1 MQFVIMSNIV
11 HHRKSYEKHS
21 LEVEDLK
28 ATPHEMLE
36 FWLSEVE
43 ELHDFNAMVVSSV
56 DASGQPHSRVVL
68 LRGVNEEGLRFYTNY
83 TSNKGQEL
91 EQNNKVALNFFWPS
105 VERQVRVEGELHK
118 LSEAESD
125 AYFNSRPRESQIG
138 AWVSPQS
145 STIESREVLNER
157 FREFTDKFEGH
168 PVPRPENW
176 GGYVIRPMFFEFWQG
191 RPNRLH
197 DRLTYGLQ
205 EGTWKISRLA
215 P

>member
-1 MQFVIMSNIV
+1 MSNII
-11 HHRKSYEKHS
+11 HDRKSYDKNS

-28 ATPHEMLE
+28 AAPHEMLE
-36 FWLSEVE
+36 FWLSEVKD
-43 ELHDFNAMVVSSV
+43 LHDYNAMVVSSV

-68 LRGVNEEGLRFYTNY
+68 LRGVNEKGLNFYTNY
-83 TSNKGQEL
+83 DSNKGKEV

-105 VERQVRVEGELHK
+105 LERQVRVEGELHK
-118 LSEAESD
+118 LSEEESD

-145 STIESREVLNER
+145 AIIDSREVLNER
-157 FREFTDKFEGH
+157 FREFADKFEGH
-168 PVPRPENW
+168 PVPRPSNW
-176 GGYVIRPMFFEFWQG
+176 GGYLVCPKYFEFWQG

-197 DRLTYGLQ
+197 DRLTYSLV
-205 EGTWKISRLA
+205 EGNWSIRRMA

>member
-1 MQFVIMSNIV
+1 MSNIV

-68 LRGVNEEGLRFYTNY
+68 LRGVNEDGLKFYTNY
-83 TSNKGQEL
+83 TSNKGIEL
-91 EQNNKVALNFFWPS
+91 EQNNKVALNFFWPT
-105 VERQVRVEGELHK
+105 VERQVRVEGELQK
-118 LSEAESD
+118 LTDTESD

-145 STIESREVLNER
+145 SSIESREVLNER

-168 PVPRPENW
+168 PVPRPSNW
-176 GGYVIRPMFFEFWQG
+176 GGYLIRPKYFEFWQG

-197 DRLTYGLQ
+197 DRLTYSLI
-205 EGTWKISRLA
+205 EGNWSIGRMA

>member
-1 MQFVIMSNIV
+1 MSNIV

-68 LRGVNEEGLRFYTNY
+68 LRGVNEEGLKFYTNY
-83 TSNKGQEL
+83 SSHKGQEL
-91 EQNNKVALNFFWPS
+91 EQNNKVALNFFWPT

-118 LSEAESD
+118 LSDAESD

-145 STIESREVLNER
+145 STIDSREVLNER
-157 FREFTDKFEGH
+157 FRECTDKFEGH
-168 PVPRPENW
+168 PVPRPAHW
-176 GGYVIRPMFFEFWQG
+176 GGYIIRPKYFEFWQG

-197 DRLTYGLQ
+197 DRLTYSLV
-205 EGTWKISRLA
+205 EGKWSIGRMA

>member
-1 MQFVIMSNIV
+1 MSNIV

-68 LRGVNEEGLRFYTNY
+68 LRGVNEEGLKFYTNY
-83 TSNKGQEL
+83 SSHKGQEL
-91 EQNNKVALNFFWPS
+91 EQNNKVALNFFWPT

-118 LSEAESD
+118 LSDAESD

-145 STIESREVLNER
+145 SIIESREILNER

-168 PVPRPENW
+168 PVPRPAHW
-176 GGYVIRPMFFEFWQG
+176 GGYIIRPNLYEFWQG

-197 DRLTYGLQ
+197 DRLTYRLQ
-205 EGTWKISRLA
+205 NGVWKISRLA

>member
-1 MQFVIMSNIV
+1 MSNIV

-21 LEVEDLK
+21 LEVDDLK

-43 ELHDFNAMVVSSV
+43 ELHDYNAMVVSSV

-68 LRGVNEEGLRFYTNY
+68 LRGVNEEGLKFYTNY
-83 TSNKGQEL
+83 SSHKGQEL
-91 EQNNKVALNFFWPS
+91 EQNNKVALNFFWPT

-145 STIESREVLNER
+145 SIIESREILNER

-168 PVPRPENW
+168 PVPRPAHW
-176 GGYVIRPMFFEFWQG
+176 GGYIIRPNYYEFWQG

-197 DRLTYGLQ
+197 DRLAYRLQ
-205 EGTWKISRLA
+205 DGAWKINRMA

>member
-1 MQFVIMSNIV
+1 MSNIV

-68 LRGVNEEGLRFYTNY
+68 LRGVNEEGLKFYTNY
-83 TSNKGQEL
+83 ASHKGQEL
-91 EQNNKVALNFFWPS
+91 EQNNKVALNFFWPT
-105 VERQVRVEGELHK
+105 VERQVRVEGELFK
-118 LSEAESD
+118 LSDAESD

-145 STIESREVLNER
+145 SIIESREILNER

-168 PVPRPENW
+168 PVPRPAHW
-176 GGYVIRPMFFEFWQG
+176 GGYIIRPNFYEFWQG

-197 DRLTYGLQ
+197 DRLTYRLQ
-205 EGTWKISRLA
+205 DGVWKIGRMA

>member
-1 MQFVIMSNIV
+1 MSNIV

-28 ATPHEMLE
+28 ATPHETLE

-68 LRGVNEEGLRFYTNY
+68 LRGVNEEGLKFYTNY
-83 TSNKGQEL
+83 SSHKGQEL
-91 EQNNKVALNFFWPS
+91 DQNNKVALNFFWPT

-118 LSEAESD
+118 LSDAESD

-145 STIESREVLNER
+145 STIDSREVLNER

-168 PVPRPENW
+168 PVPRPAHW
-176 GGYVIRPMFFEFWQG
+176 GGYIIRPKYFEFWQG

-197 DRLTYGLQ
+197 DRLTYSLV
-205 EGTWKISRLA
+205 EGNWSIGRMA

>member
-1 MQFVIMSNIV
+1 MSNII

-43 ELHDFNAMVVSSV
+43 ELHDYNAMVVSSV

-68 LRGVNEEGLRFYTNY
+68 LRGVNEDGLKFYTNY
-83 TSNKGQEL
+83 SSNKGQEL
-91 EQNNKVALNFFWPS
+91 EQNNKVALNFFWPT
-105 VERQVRVEGELHK
+105 VERQVRVEGELYK
-118 LSEAESD
+118 LSDAESD

-157 FREFTDKFEGH
+157 FLEFTDKFEGH
-168 PVPRPENW
+168 PVPRPAHW
-176 GGYVIRPMFFEFWQG
+176 GGYIIRPNYFEFWQG
-191 RPNRLH
+191 RPSRLH
-197 DRLTYGLQ
+197 DRLTFQLM
-205 EGTWKISRLA
+205 EGSWKISRLA

>member
-1 MQFVIMSNIV
+1 MSNIV

-68 LRGVNEEGLRFYTNY
+68 LRGVNEEGLKFYTNY
-83 TSNKGQEL
+83 SSHKGQEL
-91 EQNNKVALNFFWPS
+91 EQNNKVALNFFWPT

-118 LSEAESD
+118 LSDAESD

-168 PVPRPENW
+168 PVPRPAHW
-176 GGYVIRPMFFEFWQG
+176 GGYIIRPKYFEFWQG

-197 DRLTYGLQ
+197 DRLTYSLV
-205 EGTWKISRLA
+205 EGNWSIGRMA

>member
-1 MQFVIMSNIV
+1 MSNIV

-21 LEVEDLK
+21 LEIEDLK
-28 ATPHEMLE
+28 NTPHEMLE

-43 ELHDFNAMVVSSV
+43 ELHDFNAMTVSSV
-56 DASGQPHSRVVL
+56 DASGQPHSRIVL
-68 LRGVNEEGLRFYTNY
+68 LRGLNEEGLKFYTNY
-83 TSNKGQEL
+83 ASHKGQEV

-118 LSEAESD
+118 LSDAESD
-125 AYFNSRPRESQIG
+125 VYFHSRPRESQIG

-145 STIESREVLNER
+145 SIIDSREVLNER
-157 FREFTDKFEGH
+157 FREFSDKFEGH
-168 PVPRPENW
+168 EVPRPAHW
-176 GGYVIRPMFFEFWQG
+176 GGYIIRPHYFEFWQG

-197 DRLTYGLQ
+197 DRLTYKAVDGS
-205 EGTWKISRLA
+205 WKISRLA

>member
-1 MQFVIMSNIV
+1 MSNIV

-68 LRGVNEEGLRFYTNY
+68 LRGVNEEGLKFYTNY
-83 TSNKGQEL
+83 SSHKGQEL
-91 EQNNKVALNFFWPS
+91 EQNNKVALNFFWPT

-118 LSEAESD
+118 LSDAESD

-145 STIESREVLNER
+145 STIDSREVLNER

-168 PVPRPENW
+168 PVPRPAYW
-176 GGYVIRPMFFEFWQG
+176 GGYIIRPKYFEFWQG

-197 DRLTYGLQ
+197 DRLAYKLQ
-205 EGTWKISRLA
+205 DGTWKISRMA

>member
-1 MQFVIMSNIV
+1 MSNIV

-68 LRGVNEEGLRFYTNY
+68 LRGVNEEGLKFYTNY
-83 TSNKGQEL
+83 SSHIGQEL
-91 EQNNKVALNFFWPS
+91 EQNNKVALNFFWPT

-118 LSEAESD
+118 LSDAESD

-145 STIESREVLNER
+145 STIDSREVLNER

-168 PVPRPENW
+168 PVPRPAHW
-176 GGYVIRPMFFEFWQG
+176 GGYIIRPKYFEFWQG

-197 DRLTYGLQ
+197 DRLTYSLV
-205 EGTWKISRLA
+205 EGNWSIGRMA

>member
-1 MQFVIMSNIV
+1 MSNIV

-43 ELHDFNAMVVSSV
+43 ELHDYNAMVVSSV

-68 LRGVNEEGLRFYTNY
+68 LRGVNEEGLKFYTNY
-83 TSNKGQEL
+83 SSRKGQEL
-91 EQNNKVALNFFWPS
+91 EQNNKVALNFFWPT

-118 LSEAESD
+118 LSDAESD

-145 STIESREVLNER
+145 STIDSREVLNER

-168 PVPRPENW
+168 PVPRPAHW
-176 GGYVIRPMFFEFWQG
+176 GGYIIRPKYFEFWQG

-197 DRLTYGLQ
+197 DRLTYTLA
-205 EGTWKISRLA
+205 EGNWSIGRMA

>member
-1 MQFVIMSNIV
+1 MSNIV

-28 ATPHEMLE
+28 AIPHEMLE

-68 LRGVNEEGLRFYTNY
+68 LRGVNEEGLKFYTNY
-83 TSNKGQEL
+83 SSHKGQEL
-91 EQNNKVALNFFWPS
+91 EQNNKVALNFFWPT

-118 LSEAESD
+118 LSDAESD

-145 STIESREVLNER
+145 STIDSREVLNER

-168 PVPRPENW
+168 PVPRPAHW
-176 GGYVIRPMFFEFWQG
+176 GGYIIRANYYEFWQG

-197 DRLTYGLQ
+197 DRLTYRLQ
-205 EGTWKISRLA
+205 DGAWKISRMA

>member
-1 MQFVIMSNIV
+1 MSNII

-43 ELHDFNAMVVSSV
+43 ELHDYNAMVVSSV

-68 LRGVNEEGLRFYTNY
+68 LRGVNEDGLKFYTNY
-83 TSNKGQEL
+83 SSNKGQEL
-91 EQNNKVALNFFWPS
+91 EQNNKVALNFFWPT

-118 LSEAESD
+118 LTDAESD

-145 STIESREVLNER
+145 LTIESREVLNER
-157 FREFTDKFEGH
+157 FREYTDKFEGH
-168 PVPRPENW
+168 PVPRPAHW
-176 GGYVIRPMFFEFWQG
+176 GGYIIRPNYYEFWQG

-197 DRLTYGLQ
+197 DRLTYRFHDGA
-205 EGTWKISRLA
+205 WKISRMA

>member
-1 MQFVIMSNIV
+1 MSNII
-11 HHRKSYEKHS
+11 HDRKSYDKNS

-28 ATPHEMLE
+28 AAPHEMLE
-36 FWLSEVE
+36 FWLNEVK
-43 ELHDFNAMVVSSV
+43 ELHDYNAMVVSSV

-68 LRGVNEEGLRFYTNY
+68 LRGVNEKGLNFYTNY
-83 TSNKGQEL
+83 DSNKGKEV

-105 VERQVRVEGELHK
+105 LERQVRVEGELHK
-118 LSEAESD
+118 LSEEESD

-145 STIESREVLNER
+145 AIIDSREVLNER
-157 FREFTDKFEGH
+157 FREFADKFEGH
-168 PVPRPENW
+168 PVPRPANW
-176 GGYVIRPMFFEFWQG
+176 GGYLVCPKYFEFWQG

-197 DRLTYGLQ
+197 DRLTYSLV
-205 EGTWKISRLA
+205 EGNWSIGRMA

>member
-1 MQFVIMSNIV
+1 MSNIV

-68 LRGVNEEGLRFYTNY
+68 LRGVNEDGLKFYTNY
-83 TSNKGQEL
+83 SSNKGQEL
-91 EQNNKVALNFFWPS
+91 ELNNKVALNFFWPT

-118 LSEAESD
+118 LSDAESD

-145 STIESREVLNER
+145 SAIDSREVLNER
-157 FREFTDKFEGH
+157 FREFTNKFEGH
-168 PVPRPENW
+168 PVPRPAHW
-176 GGYVIRPMFFEFWQG
+176 GGYIIRPKYFEFWQG

-197 DRLTYGLQ
+197 DRLTYSLV
-205 EGTWKISRLA
+205 EGNWSIGRMA

>member
-1 MQFVIMSNIV
+1 MSNIV

-68 LRGVNEEGLRFYTNY
+68 LRGVNEEGLKFYTNY
-83 TSNKGQEL
+83 SSHKGQEL
-91 EQNNKVALNFFWPS
+91 KQNNKVALNFFWPT
-105 VERQVRVEGELHK
+105 VERQVRVEGELYK

-157 FREFTDKFEGH
+157 FREYTDKFEGH
-168 PVPRPENW
+168 PVPRPAHW
-176 GGYVIRPMFFEFWQG
+176 GGYIIRPNYFEFWQG

-197 DRLTYGLQ
+197 DRLTYRLHDGA
-205 EGTWKISRLA
+205 WKISRMA

>member
-1 MQFVIMSNIV
+1 MSNIV

-68 LRGVNEEGLRFYTNY
+68 LRGVNEDGLKFYTNY
-83 TSNKGQEL
+83 SSNKGQEL
-91 EQNNKVALNFFWPS
+91 ELNNKVALNFFWPT

-118 LSEAESD
+118 LSDAESD

-145 STIESREVLNER
+145 ATIDSREVLNER
-157 FREFTDKFEGH
+157 FREFTNKFEGH
-168 PVPRPENW
+168 PVPRPAHW
-176 GGYVIRPMFFEFWQG
+176 GGYIIRPKYFEFWQG

-197 DRLTYGLQ
+197 DRLT
-205 EGTWKISRLA
+205 
-215 P
+215 

>member
-1 MQFVIMSNIV
+1 MSNII

-28 ATPHEMLE
+28 AAPHEMLE

-43 ELHDFNAMVVSSV
+43 ELHDYNAMVVSSV

-68 LRGVNEEGLRFYTNY
+68 LRGVSEDGLKFYTNY
-83 TSNKGQEL
+83 SSHKGQEL
-91 EQNNKVALNFFWPS
+91 EQNNKVALNFLLPT
-105 VERQVRVEGELHK
+105 VERQVRVEGELQK
-118 LSEAESD
+118 LTDAESD

-157 FREFTDKFEGH
+157 FREFTDKYEGH
-168 PVPRPENW
+168 AVPRPAHW
-176 GGYVIRPMFFEFWQG
+176 GGYLIRANYYEFWQG
-191 RPNRLH
+191 RKNRLH
-197 DRLTYGLQ
+197 DRIAFTL
-205 EGTWKISRLA
+205 ENENWKIERLA

>member
-1 MQFVIMSNIV
+1 MSNIV

-28 ATPHEMLE
+28 ATPHEMLD

-68 LRGVNEEGLRFYTNY
+68 LRGVIEDGLKFYTNY
-83 TSNKGQEL
+83 SSHKGQEL
-91 EQNNKVALNFFWPS
+91 EQNNKVALNFFWPT

-118 LSEAESD
+118 LSDAESD

-168 PVPRPENW
+168 PVPRPAHW
-176 GGYVIRPMFFEFWQG
+176 GGYIIRPKYFEFWQG

-197 DRLTYGLQ
+197 DRLTYSLV
-205 EGTWKISRLA
+205 EGNWSIGRMA

>member
-1 MQFVIMSNIV
+1 MSNII

-43 ELHDFNAMVVSSV
+43 ELHDYNAMVVSSV

-68 LRGVNEEGLRFYTNY
+68 LRGVSEDGLKFYTNY
-83 TSNKGQEL
+83 SSHKGQEL
-91 EQNNKVALNFFWPS
+91 EQNNKVALNFFWPT

-118 LSEAESD
+118 LSDAESD

-145 STIESREVLNER
+145 SSIDSREILNER

-168 PVPRPENW
+168 PVPRPAHW
-176 GGYVIRPMFFEFWQG
+176 GGYIIRANYYEFWQG

-197 DRLTYGLQ
+197 DRLTYSLV
-205 EGTWKISRLA
+205 EGNWTIGRMA

>member
-1 MQFVIMSNIV
+1 MSNIV

-28 ATPHEMLE
+28 AAPHEMLE

-43 ELHDFNAMVVSSV
+43 ELHDYNAMVVSSV

-68 LRGVNEEGLRFYTNY
+68 LRGVNEDGLKFYTNY
-83 TSNKGQEL
+83 TSNKGMEL

-118 LSEAESD
+118 LTDAESD

-145 STIESREVLNER
+145 SIIESREVLNER
-157 FREFTDKFEGH
+157 FREFTNKFEGQS
-168 PVPRPENW
+168 VPRPSNW
-176 GGYVIRPMFFEFWQG
+176 GGYLIRPKYFEFWQG

-197 DRLTYGLQ
+197 DRLTYSLV
-205 EGTWKISRLA
+205 EGNWSIGRMA

>member
-1 MQFVIMSNIV
+1 MSNIV

-43 ELHDFNAMVVSSV
+43 DLHDYNAMVVSSV

-68 LRGVNEEGLRFYTNY
+68 LRGVNEEGLKFYTNY
-83 TSNKGQEL
+83 SSHKGQEL
-91 EQNNKVALNFFWPS
+91 EQNNKVALNFFWPT
-105 VERQVRVEGELHK
+105 VERQVRVEGELYK
-118 LSEAESD
+118 LTDAESD

-157 FREFTDKFEGH
+157 FRDYTDKFEGH
-168 PVPRPENW
+168 PVPRPAHW
-176 GGYVIRPMFFEFWQG
+176 GGYIIRPKYYEFWQG

-197 DRLTYGLQ
+197 DRLTYRLQ
-205 EGTWKISRLA
+205 DGAWKISRMA

>member
-1 MQFVIMSNIV
+1 MSNIT
-11 HHRKSYEKHS
+11 HDRKSYDKNS

-28 ATPHEMLE
+28 AAPHEMLE
-36 FWLSEVE
+36 LWLNEVK
-43 ELHDFNAMVVSSV
+43 ELHDYNAMVVSSV

-68 LRGVNEEGLRFYTNY
+68 LRGVNEKGLKFYTNY
-83 TSNKGQEL
+83 DSNKGKEV

-105 VERQVRVEGELHK
+105 LERQVRVEGELQK
-118 LSEAESD
+118 LSEEESD

-145 STIESREVLNER
+145 AIIDSREVLNER
-157 FREFTDKFEGH
+157 FREFADKFEGH
-168 PVPRPENW
+168 PVPRPSNW
-176 GGYVIRPMFFEFWQG
+176 GGYLVCPKYFEFWQG

-197 DRLTYGLQ
+197 DRLTYSMV
-205 EGTWKISRLA
+205 EGNWSIRRMA

>member
-1 MQFVIMSNIV
+1 MSNII

-43 ELHDFNAMVVSSV
+43 ELHDYNAMVVSSV

-68 LRGVNEEGLRFYTNY
+68 LRGVNEDGLRFYTNY

-91 EQNNKVALNFFWPS
+91 EQNNKVALNFFWPT

-118 LSEAESD
+118 LTDAESD

-145 STIESREVLNER
+145 SRIDSREILNER

-168 PVPRPENW
+168 PVPRPAHW
-176 GGYVIRPMFFEFWQG
+176 GGYIIRPKYYEFWQG

-197 DRLTYGLQ
+197 DRLTYSLV
-205 EGTWKISRLA
+205 EGNWTIGRMA

>member
-1 MQFVIMSNIV
+1 MSNIV

-28 ATPHEMLE
+28 ATPHEMLG

-43 ELHDFNAMVVSSV
+43 GLHDFNAMVVSSV

-68 LRGVNEEGLRFYTNY
+68 LRGVNEDGLKFYTNY
-83 TSNKGQEL
+83 SSHKGQEL
-91 EQNNKVALNFFWPS
+91 EQNNKVALNFFWPT

-118 LSEAESD
+118 LSDAESD

-168 PVPRPENW
+168 PVPRPAHW
-176 GGYVIRPMFFEFWQG
+176 GGYIIRPKYYEFWQG

-197 DRLTYGLQ
+197 DRLTYSLV
-205 EGTWKISRLA
+205 EGNWSIGRMA

>member
-1 MQFVIMSNIV
+1 MSNIV

-43 ELHDFNAMVVSSV
+43 DLHDFNAMVVSSV

-68 LRGVNEEGLRFYTNY
+68 LRGVNEDGLKFYTNY
-83 TSNKGQEL
+83 SSNKGQEL
-91 EQNNKVALNFFWPS
+91 EQNNKVALNFFWPT
-105 VERQVRVEGELHK
+105 VERQVRVEGELYK
-118 LSEAESD
+118 LSDAESD

-157 FREFTDKFEGH
+157 FREYTDKFEGH
-168 PVPRPENW
+168 PVPRPAHW
-176 GGYVIRPMFFEFWQG
+176 GGYIIRPNYYEFWQG

-197 DRLTYGLQ
+197 DRLSYKLVDGVWTIG
-205 EGTWKISRLA
+205 RMA

>member
-1 MQFVIMSNIV
+1 MSNIV
-11 HHRKSYEKHS
+11 HDRKSYDKNS

-28 ATPHEMLE
+28 AAPHEMLE
-36 FWLSEVE
+36 YWLSEVKD
-43 ELHDFNAMVVSSV
+43 LHDYNAMVVSSV

-68 LRGVNEEGLRFYTNY
+68 LRGVNEDGLKFYTNY
-83 TSNKGQEL
+83 TSNKGLEL

-105 VERQVRVEGELHK
+105 LERQVRVEGELQK
-118 LSEAESD
+118 LTDAESD

-145 STIESREVLNER
+145 SIIESREVLNER
-157 FREFTDKFEGH
+157 FREFTDKFEGQS
-168 PVPRPENW
+168 VPRPSNW
-176 GGYVIRPMFFEFWQG
+176 GGYLIRPKYFEFWQG

-197 DRLTYGLQ
+197 DRLTYTLV
-205 EGTWKISRLA
+205 EGTWSIGRMA

>member
-1 MQFVIMSNIV
+1 MSNIV

-43 ELHDFNAMVVSSV
+43 ELHDYNAMVVSSV

-68 LRGVNEEGLRFYTNY
+68 LRGVNEEGLKFYTNY
-83 TSNKGQEL
+83 TSNKGLEL

-118 LSEAESD
+118 LSDAESD

-168 PVPRPENW
+168 PVPRPAHW
-176 GGYVIRPMFFEFWQG
+176 GGYIIRPKYFEFWQG

-197 DRLTYGLQ
+197 DRLTYSLV
-205 EGTWKISRLA
+205 EGNWSIGRMA

>member
-1 MQFVIMSNIV
+1 MSNFV

-43 ELHDFNAMVVSSV
+43 ELHDYNAMVVSSV

-68 LRGVNEEGLRFYTNY
+68 LRGVNEEGLKFYTNY
-83 TSNKGQEL
+83 SSHKGQEL
-91 EQNNKVALNFFWPS
+91 EQNNKVALNFFWPT

-118 LSEAESD
+118 LTDAESD

-145 STIESREVLNER
+145 SIIESREVLNER
-157 FREFTDKFEGH
+157 FREFTNKFEGQS
-168 PVPRPENW
+168 VPRPSNW
-176 GGYVIRPMFFEFWQG
+176 GGYLIRPNYFEFWQG

-197 DRLTYGLQ
+197 DRLTYSLV
-205 EGTWKISRLA
+205 EGNWSIGRMA

>member
-1 MQFVIMSNIV
+1 MSNIV

-176 GGYVIRPMFFEFWQG
+176 GGYVIRPTFFEFWQG

-197 DRLTYGLQ
+197 DRLTYRLE
-205 EGTWKISRLA
+205 EGNWKISRLA

>member
-1 MQFVIMSNIV
+1 MSNIV

-28 ATPHEMLE
+28 ATPDEMLE

-68 LRGVNEEGLRFYTNY
+68 LRGVNEEGLKFYTNY
-83 TSNKGQEL
+83 SSHKGQEL
-91 EQNNKVALNFFWPS
+91 EQNNKVALNFFWPT

-118 LSEAESD
+118 LSDAESD

-145 STIESREVLNER
+145 STIDSREVLNER
-157 FREFTDKFEGH
+157 FREYTDKFEGH
-168 PVPRPENW
+168 PVPRPAHW
-176 GGYVIRPMFFEFWQG
+176 GGYIIRANYYEFWQG

-197 DRLTYGLQ
+197 DRLTYRLQ
-205 EGTWKISRLA
+205 DGAWKISRMA

>member
-1 MQFVIMSNIV
+1 MSNII

-28 ATPHEMLE
+28 AAPHEMLE

-43 ELHDFNAMVVSSV
+43 ELHDYNAMVVSSV

-68 LRGVNEEGLRFYTNY
+68 LRGVNEDGLKFYTNY
-83 TSNKGQEL
+83 SSNKGQEL
-91 EQNNKVALNFFWPS
+91 EQNNKVALNFFWPT
-105 VERQVRVEGELHK
+105 VERQVRVEGELYK
-118 LSEAESD
+118 LSDAESD

-145 STIESREVLNER
+145 SNIESREVLNER

-168 PVPRPENW
+168 PVPRPAHW
-176 GGYVIRPMFFEFWQG
+176 GGYIIRPKYYEFWQG

-197 DRLTYGLQ
+197 DRLTYRLQ
-205 EGTWKISRLA
+205 DGAWKISRMA

>member
-1 MQFVIMSNIV
+1 MSNIV

-68 LRGVNEEGLRFYTNY
+68 LRGVNEEGLKFYTNY
-83 TSNKGQEL
+83 ASHKGQEL
-91 EQNNKVALNFFWPS
+91 EQNNKVALNFFWPT
-105 VERQVRVEGELHK
+105 VERQVRVEGELFK
-118 LSEAESD
+118 LSDAESD

-145 STIESREVLNER
+145 STIDSREVLNER

-168 PVPRPENW
+168 PVPRPAHW
-176 GGYVIRPMFFEFWQG
+176 GGYIIRPNFYEFWQG

-197 DRLTYGLQ
+197 DRLTYRLQ
-205 EGTWKISRLA
+205 DGVWKISRMA